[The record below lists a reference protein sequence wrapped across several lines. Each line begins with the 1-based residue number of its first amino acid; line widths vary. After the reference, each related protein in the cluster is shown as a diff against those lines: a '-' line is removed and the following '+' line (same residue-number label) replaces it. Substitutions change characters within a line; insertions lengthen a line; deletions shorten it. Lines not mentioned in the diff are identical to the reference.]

1 MKTISALLA
10 AGLVLASAL
19 AGCGASP
26 AAPVKQLRQ
35 TPPQQVV
42 NQAGPVVPGAPG
54 AVGAPDAQVKQLL
67 AAVAA
72 TNQRAA
78 GFSATLDIVDKGAA
92 GTGSQTMKVS
102 FKKPNSLKVDI
113 LKDTNG
119 NAGVKALWAGS
130 SKMQVKPNFPP
141 ITVSLD
147 ISDERLISRNGWT
160 IKDTGVSAIIGVLLN
175 PQSQFKALGDQA
187 VGGKTLAMLEVRSVA
202 SPKGATHE
210 VIGIDRQT
218 NLPGY
223 RAIYK
228 GQTLMYKLE
237 MKSIKLVAPSATEM
251 AI

>member
-1 MKTISALLA
+1 MKKISALLA

-26 AAPVKQLRQ
+26 AAPVKQLRKV
-35 TPPQQVV
+35 PVQQAGNPTA
-42 NQAGPVVPGAPG
+42 NQAMPGAPG
-54 AVGAPDAQVKQLL
+54 AVDPQVRQLL

-78 GFSATLDIVDKGAA
+78 GFSATIDIQDKGRGES
-92 GTGSQTMKVS
+92 GTQTLKVA
-102 FKKPNSLKVDI
+102 FKKPNSLKIDI
-113 LKDTNG
+113 VKDSAG
-119 NAGVKALWAGS
+119 NQGVKALWSGS

-147 ISDERLISRNGWT
+147 VSDERLVSRNGWT
-160 IKDTGVSAIIGVLLN
+160 IKDTGVSAIVGVLLN
-175 PQSQFKALGDQA
+175 PQSQFKALGDQN
-187 VGGKTLAMLEVRSVA
+187 VGGKKLAMLEVRSPA
-202 SPKGATHE
+202 SPNGATHE
-210 VIGIDRQT
+210 VIGIDRQN
-218 NLPGY
+218 NLPGF
-223 RAIYK
+223 RAVYK

>member
-26 AAPVKQLRQ
+26 AAPAKQLRK
-35 TPPQQVV
+35 TPVQQGANPTI
-42 NQAGPVVPGAPG
+42 NQAMPGVPGMVDP
-54 AVGAPDAQVKQLL
+54 QIKQLL

-78 GFSATLDIVDKGAA
+78 GFTAVIDVQDKGPSES
-92 GTGSQTMKVS
+92 GSQTLKVS
-102 FKKPNSLKVDI
+102 FKKPNSLKIDI
-113 LKDTNG
+113 MKDSAG
-119 NAGVKALWAGS
+119 NDGVKALWAGAS
-130 SKMQVKPNFPP
+130 QMQVKPKFPP

-147 ISDERLISRNGWT
+147 VSDKRLISRNGWT
-160 IKDTGVSAIIGVLLN
+160 IKDTGVSAIVGVLLN
-175 PQSQFKALGDQA
+175 PQSQFKALGDQP
-187 VGGKTLAMLEVRSVA
+187 VGGKTLAMLEVRCPT

-223 RAIYK
+223 RAVYR

-237 MKSIKLVAPSATEM
+237 MKSMKLTAPSATEM